1 MKLDNP
7 LFDNGKI
14 SFSINEGKIKVLNTY
29 IVIEGLGIIE
39 SNINYLIKE
48 GELLL
53 KTTNILN
60 VNNKKE
66 FARKFQVKFK
76 KTENIKK
83 IYFDFV
89 RNIDTGDMLLSNV
102 FINNKNSQKLFE
114 EEIKINNMQVL
125 KSTIREILP

>member
-1 MKLDNP
+1 MEKLFLSKKKLSFITDFIINFIINAENDLLENLNGKFEVSLLKLDNP

-60 VNNKKE
+60 VNNKKNSLE
-66 FARKFQVKFK
+66 SFK
-76 KTENIKK
+76 
-83 IYFDFV
+83 
-89 RNIDTGDMLLSNV
+89 
-102 FINNKNSQKLFE
+102 
-114 EEIKINNMQVL
+114 
-125 KSTIREILP
+125 